1 MKQEKSKAEVRRKT
15 KKKAPLPKSEGTPKA
30 NLKET
35 DLYAPIKA
43 FLQEQGY
50 TVRSE
55 VKHCDIVAKKDSELI
70 VIEMKL
76 QFSVDLLIQATKR
89 QQLTNGVYIA
99 IPRPGEMG
107 RRSRWPGIKR
117 ILRQLEIGLILV
129 SPGESSSRVEIVFHP
144 LPYRRVKRKKARR
157 AVLREVNQRS
167 DDYNVGGSNRRKLM
181 TAYRESAILI
191 ACALKALGPS
201 KPKSLRALGT
211 GAKTLSILS
220 NNYYSWFSR
229 IDRGIYAL
237 TPQGELEIDDYPE
250 LTTKYQ
256 TEIAEKLREMNKP
269 EESS

>member
-107 RRSRWPGIKR
+107 RRSRWPGI
-117 ILRQLEIGLILV
+117 
-129 SPGESSSRVEIVFHP
+129 
-144 LPYRRVKRKKARR
+144 
-157 AVLREVNQRS
+157 
-167 DDYNVGGSNRRKLM
+167 
-181 TAYRESAILI
+181 
-191 ACALKALGPS
+191 
-201 KPKSLRALGT
+201 
-211 GAKTLSILS
+211 
-220 NNYYSWFSR
+220 
-229 IDRGIYAL
+229 
-237 TPQGELEIDDYPE
+237 
-250 LTTKYQ
+250 
-256 TEIAEKLREMNKP
+256 
-269 EESS
+269 